1 MQDLTWLLLPIA
13 ALGGWSAAAAWMRNR
28 QAVVPSAALGQD
40 YLKGLNFLLNEEPDR
55 AIDVFTRLLEQTA
68 VTPDSHRV
76 LADQILRLGIE
87 FRKRGETD
95 RAIRL
100 HQELIERES
109 IGEQQRTDALLE
121 LGQDF
126 QRAGMLDRAEQLF
139 LELAGN
145 RKYEPRV
152 LPLLLEIYQQEREW
166 DKAVHMAGKTGY
178 AGAVPTNGA
187 IAHYLCEMAETQ
199 CANGNPQGAREL
211 LQRALVED
219 RECAR
224 ASILLGNME
233 RDAGNHEAA
242 LVRYRQA
249 AGQDIERLPQVLDSM
264 VHCHAVLGSGDL
276 LTAYLQDIIPLYDG
290 ILPVL
295 VLADLLAREQGESE
309 AAVFLRQQLGRR
321 TSVRGLARL
330 VETGDFPDTVQ
341 DRELVSLVKQLVDRL
356 QQDRPAYTCHE
367 CGFHGKTLHWQCPA
381 CRRWD
386 TVRPVHGIEGD

>member
-1 MQDLTWLLLPIA
+1 MQGLTWLLLPIA
-13 ALGGWSAAAAWMRNR
+13 VFGGWFAASWMHNR
-28 QAVVPSAALGQD
+28 QTVVPSAALSQD

-55 AIDVFTRLLEQTA
+55 AIDVFARLLEQTA
-68 VTPDSHRV
+68 VTPDTHRV
-76 LADQILRLGIE
+76 IADQLLRLGIE
-87 FRKRGETD
+87 FRKRGESD

-100 HQELIERES
+100 HQELVERES

-126 QRAGMLDRAEQLF
+126 QHSGMLDRAEQLF

-166 DKAVHMAGKTGY
+166 DKAVHIAGKTGY
-178 AGAVPTNGA
+178 AGAVPVNGV

-199 CANGNPQGAREL
+199 CTNGNLQGAREL
-211 LQRALVED
+211 LQRALVQD

-242 LVRYRQA
+242 LVCYRQA

-290 ILPVL
+290 ISPVL
-295 VLADLLAREQGESE
+295 ALADLLALKQGESE
-309 AAVFLRQQLGRR
+309 AAVFLREQLGRR

-330 VETGDFPDTVQ
+330 VETAAFPDTVQ
-341 DRELVSLVKQLVDRL
+341 DRELVSLIKQLVDRL

-367 CGFHGKTLHWQCPA
+367 CGFSGKTLHWQCPA